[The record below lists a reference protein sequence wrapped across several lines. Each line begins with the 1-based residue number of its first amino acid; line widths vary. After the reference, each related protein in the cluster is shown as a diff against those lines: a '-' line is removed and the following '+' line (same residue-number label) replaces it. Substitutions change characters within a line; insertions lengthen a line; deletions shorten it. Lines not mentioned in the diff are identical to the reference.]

1 MYGEYDNIESD
12 NDKGIAT
19 AEYGYAKNKRFDLK
33 QFMLLLGTTGKEG
46 IPLYMEALSGNSSD
60 QKSIIN
66 GALKMQELYKSFNT
80 GNEMIYVADSA
91 YYSGAVENSASL
103 TWLTRVPE
111 TNLKSKELISLTNV
125 PWVEINYNY
134 SMFVQ
139 EVEYKS
145 VKQRWAL
152 IFSKEAYNKEIKTV
166 DNKVKSENVELEK
179 KIRLIQKEEYRDIKD
194 VQKLIS
200 RINKKLKFHEIT
212 YSIRKE
218 IIKVKKQE
226 EITYKIICEVKT
238 NEQEINRIKDTKGRF
253 IVATNQLDKDKLK
266 DIEML
271 PNYKEQSGT
280 ESGFKFIKDKT
291 FEVDAIYLKK
301 ESRINALLMV
311 MTLCLLVF
319 SYSQFKIRNALKN
332 QKKKIGA
339 QNKSK
344 TDNPTIKWI
353 YQLFSRIC
361 VLTSN
366 INRNKITLILNL
378 NDELKEIVRLFG
390 KAACKIYEVR

>member
-1 MYGEYDNIESD
+1 
-12 NDKGIAT
+12 
-19 AEYGYAKNKRFDLK
+19 
-33 QFMLLLGTTGKEG
+33 
-46 IPLYMEALSGNSSD
+46 
-60 QKSIIN
+60 
-66 GALKMQELYKSFNT
+66 
-80 GNEMIYVADSA
+80 
-91 YYSGAVENSASL
+91 
-103 TWLTRVPE
+103 
-111 TNLKSKELISLTNV
+111 
-125 PWVEINYNY
+125 
-134 SMFVQ
+134 
-139 EVEYKS
+139 
-145 VKQRWAL
+145 
-152 IFSKEAYNKEIKTV
+152 
-166 DNKVKSENVELEK
+166 
-179 KIRLIQKEEYRDIKD
+179 
-194 VQKLIS
+194 
-200 RINKKLKFHEIT
+200 
-212 YSIRKE
+212 
-218 IIKVKKQE
+218 
-226 EITYKIICEVKT
+226 
-238 NEQEINRIKDTKGRF
+238 
-253 IVATNQLDKDKLK
+253 
-266 DIEML
+266 ML